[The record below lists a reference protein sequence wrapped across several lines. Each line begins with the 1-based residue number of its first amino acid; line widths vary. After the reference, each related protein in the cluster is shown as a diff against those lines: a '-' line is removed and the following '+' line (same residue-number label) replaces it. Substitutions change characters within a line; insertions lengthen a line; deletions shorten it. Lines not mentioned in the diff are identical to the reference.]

1 MTREQI
7 MQTGGKF
14 FSLTFIKKDGTA
26 RKITARIGVK
36 KNIKGVGLSFN
47 PSDHGLIVVYDIHK
61 RAYRMINLNTIVLT
75 NVDLC

>member
-26 RKITARIGVK
+26 RKITARI
-36 KNIKGVGLSFN
+36 
-47 PSDHGLIVVYDIHK
+47 
-61 RAYRMINLNTIVLT
+61 NLNTIVLT
-75 NVDLC
+75 NVGLC